1 LIILHIFVPTNKN
14 KAIMKATTKTIKGW
28 AINTCFMFSENVTN
42 TLFKANLEKY
52 ASENLQ
58 GYKRLSATDTLKGKK
73 VTEKVIIKGWYWQ
86 GSWSEPIK
94 RTAAI
99 YYK

>member
-1 LIILHIFVPTNKN
+1 
-14 KAIMKATTKTIKGW
+14 MKATTKTIKGW

-58 GYKRLSATDTLKGKK
+58 GYKRLSVVDTLKDKK

-86 GSWSEPIK
+86 GSWANPIK

>member
-1 LIILHIFVPTNKN
+1 
-14 KAIMKATTKTIKGW
+14 MKTKVKTIKGW
-28 AINTCFMFSENVTN
+28 ALNTCFMFSENVTN

-58 GYKRLSATDTLKGKK
+58 GYKRLSVSDSLKGKI
-73 VTEKVIIKGWYWQ
+73 VTNKVIIKGWCWQ
-86 GSWSEPIK
+86 GNWSNAVK
-94 RTAAI
+94 RTVAI